1 MEKLNQTD
9 RILELVRSSNG
20 QVTNSDVENIG
31 ISRRVL
37 ARMAQSQILERLA
50 PGVYIDPLMFGD
62 DMAALQYRF
71 SKGVFYKSS
80 ALFLHGM
87 IDRTPDMYEMNFPR
101 SYYYPK
107 DVDAP
112 LKMYRQVTHLFD
124 IGIEMVESPDG
135 HLVKAYNVERT
146 LCDIVRKQ
154 QRTDAETI
162 KQAMTSYANMADRD
176 AYRLVE
182 YSKIFKVEKEI
193 RRYMEVLL

>member
-1 MEKLNQTD
+1 
-9 RILELVRSSNG
+9 
-20 QVTNSDVENIG
+20 
-31 ISRRVL
+31 
-37 ARMAQSQILERLA
+37 
-50 PGVYIDPLMFGD
+50 
-62 DMAALQYRF
+62 MAALQYRF

-87 IDRTPDMYEMNFPR
+87 IDRTPDTYEMNFPR
-101 SYYYPK
+101 SYYYPN

-112 LKMYRQVTHLFD
+112 LKMYRQVTRLFD

-162 KQAMTSYANMADRD
+162 KQAMTSYANMTNRD
-176 AYRLVE
+176 VYRLVK